1 MEQGFH
7 PKCCMAFIR
16 TNTNTRENTHT
27 QTLFLAHLY
36 LCLSVRLFS
45 FFFFYVCY
53 VCIANDTYAERW
65 EDEGKGKREVK
76 EEKERESIYT
86 VYLNLLNEM
95 LT

>member
-1 MEQGFH
+1 MLYGVYKDKYKH
-7 PKCCMAFIR
+7 
-16 TNTNTRENTHT
+16 TRKHTHT
-27 QTLFLAHLY
+27 NS
-36 LCLSVRLFS
+36 LSRSSISMS
-45 FFFFYVCY
+45 FRPSFFVFFFYVCY